1 MLMLSL
7 QPPAALGSYQF
18 AMLHAM
24 THGNHTPL
32 TIGVAV
38 AILEDMQLF
47 SFALRPVNGY
57 ARMPNWF
64 PLLFNPMSAKP
75 ENDAG
80 FAALFYIAVILVAST
95 ALLTAVVGGSLR
107 GVQITIV
114 WPLQGLRVFTTLLS
128 TILFIPLLEIFLNGL
143 LCYDPEAQ
151 ISLLINAPAQCLQA
165 QFLPRFLLSIV
176 SLVYLAV
183 QGVVMSLIFFRITPS
198 GDDPHAKTTGRVEA
212 FYTCCRIVLTVCQL
226 TFDTRPIAPC
236 IVLVVTSAA
245 MFYLT
250 CRYQPHF
257 RSEMNDLRAA
267 IFLGSFVCALVS
279 TIVAAKADSFIDSFV
294 PFAVGCIVVVPG
306 MIAGALGCRGC
317 RSKLTN
323 RVYGRLKAASAAEAH
338 EISGEIKGPVR
349 ESLYRPSISGLKL
362 RSFNDQIERDVEGNS
377 PDRLNGGLPDIDLVV
392 TQKDPKRIIVFAS
405 SCDVELSLR
414 FLQRNTNKEAK
425 RLASQLLRR
434 AAEQFPDNAMVWLM
448 MAYYTSQYD
457 LGSSAEVLD
466 CISKAK
472 MSRPA
477 ADTRFFIFT
486 EEMSVDQDRRMDD
499 LVASS
504 MGIARFSEVNTL
516 EEEAEQFHL
525 ETLIA
530 IKRLWSFLR
539 VDKDKIGCVPF
550 LLQQVEEKRAEAV
563 ARYSR
568 LVRKFPN
575 SKKIL
580 QSYVTFLLK
589 ATQDEE
595 AAKKL
600 LLHVQQLEKDELRS
614 NAMAAANSS
623 LRHSKT
629 RDVRDG
635 SAAADSTSQN
645 WESQNVGVSWD
656 DDIEV
661 GEEASTIRRP
671 FPSVLSTRVLDVDTE
686 SQEPAQ
692 KIPKSVTMDLR
703 RLLTEPT
710 PEQPNSTGKADS
722 LPAATSHFPER
733 RAPRSV
739 HSNQSSFKDR
749 NARFLKDVIAKRMK
763 APINAFVKS
772 ISAALCI
779 TLALMVI
786 GFALGLV
793 AYRDIVTDLP
803 IAYDQTRPRVTGSRF
818 AILATRM
825 AAISDGLLQVGN
837 ATAEYDSAAKLTAY
851 QLNNLW
857 KPLTDGLLSSTVTA
871 PANILIRNRF
881 QTYDQIQRY
890 NAFLLSQLITTH
902 VEKIVK
908 LTMANARASPSV
920 QWFDDNVRQIV
931 GAFEAAG
938 DDAYS
943 EFLTRMHNWLQ
954 GQIAVL
960 VLLGVTSIIFA
971 AMFIRPTIRRE
982 HGKLTSLLSVFSDI
996 SREHATQMVESYSA
1010 DIESMMETMEQGET
1024 FAKIAASNEAALP
1037 SPRTMLNAGPRKHL
1051 KRVILYFSLLALT
1064 SSAIVIPSSV
1074 QAWRSSAVIGTLNG
1088 IGRRNYLM
1096 VMTTAFA
1103 QYAAYNKTNDAT
1115 SPNLS
1120 RAWLRYYHDA
1130 FVEQNAQLV
1139 TESGGYPSLYSYPN
1153 LANYLRATGTCF
1165 SRQGCSPSTR
1175 TFNESIGLTYN
1186 LVTSRYENIL
1196 STWEQCIASF
1206 LAKPPWQQSFTELE
1220 LAYQIL
1226 DDISSG
1232 AKKLTDVIVSDVGAL
1247 NQQFELITI
1256 IAFVGAILVFVTGY
1270 VIVVRQL
1277 IKHMRGQIDSC
1288 LWMCFT
1294 LPPEVTLALP
1304 ELKRFIESA
1313 GAIMPRRAGS
1323 S

>member
-1 MLMLSL
+1 M
-7 QPPAALGSYQF
+7 A
-18 AMLHAM
+18 
-24 THGNHTPL
+24 
-32 TIGVAV
+32 
-38 AILEDMQLF
+38 
-47 SFALRPVNGY
+47 
-57 ARMPNWF
+57 
-64 PLLFNPMSAKP
+64 
-75 ENDAG
+75 
-80 FAALFYIAVILVAST
+80 
-95 ALLTAVVGGSLR
+95 
-107 GVQITIV
+107 
-114 WPLQGLRVFTTLLS
+114 
-128 TILFIPLLEIFLNGL
+128 
-143 LCYDPEAQ
+143 
-151 ISLLINAPAQCLQA
+151 
-165 QFLPRFLLSIV
+165 
-176 SLVYLAV
+176 
-183 QGVVMSLIFFRITPS
+183 
-198 GDDPHAKTTGRVEA
+198 
-212 FYTCCRIVLTVCQL
+212 
-226 TFDTRPIAPC
+226 
-236 IVLVVTSAA
+236 
-245 MFYLT
+245 
-250 CRYQPHF
+250 
-257 RSEMNDLRAA
+257 
-267 IFLGSFVCALVS
+267 
-279 TIVAAKADSFIDSFV
+279 
-294 PFAVGCIVVVPG
+294 
-306 MIAGALGCRGC
+306 
-317 RSKLTN
+317 
-323 RVYGRLKAASAAEAH
+323 
-338 EISGEIKGPVR
+338 
-349 ESLYRPSISGLKL
+349 GLKL
-362 RSFNDQIERDVEGNS
+362 RSFNDQIDRDVEGNS
-377 PDRLNGGLPDIDLVV
+377 PDRLDGGLPDIDLVV
-392 TQKDPKRIIVFAS
+392 TQKDPKEILVFAS

-414 FLQRNTNKEAK
+414 FLQRNTNKDAK

-434 AAEQFPDNAMVWLM
+434 GAEQFPDNAMVWLM

-457 LGSSAEVLD
+457 LGSSADVLD

-614 NAMAAANSS
+614 NSMAAANSR
-623 LRHSKT
+623 LRHST
-629 RDVRDG
+629 TGVIRHDN
-635 SAAADSTSQN
+635 AAADSTSQHS
-645 WESQNVGVSWD
+645 ESQNVGVSWD

-671 FPSVLSTRVLDVDTE
+671 FPSVVSTRVLDVDVE

-692 KIPKSVTMDLR
+692 KIPKSVTMDMRL
-703 RLLTEPT
+703 LLTEPT

-763 APINAFVKS
+763 APIDAFVKS

-779 TLALMVI
+779 TLALIVI

-818 AILATRM
+818 AVI
-825 AAISDGLLQVGN
+825 
-837 ATAEYDSAAKLTAY
+837 
-851 QLNNLW
+851 
-857 KPLTDGLLSSTVTA
+857 
-871 PANILIRNRF
+871 
-881 QTYDQIQRY
+881 
-890 NAFLLSQLITTH
+890 
-902 VEKIVK
+902 
-908 LTMANARASPSV
+908 
-920 QWFDDNVRQIV
+920 
-931 GAFEAAG
+931 
-938 DDAYS
+938 
-943 EFLTRMHNWLQ
+943 
-954 GQIAVL
+954 

-982 HGKLTSLLSVFSDI
+982 HAKLTSLLSVFSDI

-1064 SSAIVIPSSV
+1064 SSAIIIPSSV

-1120 RAWLRYYHDA
+1120 RAWLVFYHDA

-1153 LANYLRATGTCF
+1153 LADYLRATGTCF

-1206 LAKPPWQQSFTELE
+1206 LAKPPWQQTFAELE

-1232 AKKLTDVIVSDVGAL
+1232 AKKLTDVIVGDVGGH
-1247 NQQFELITI
+1247 NQQFELITT
-1256 IAFVGAILVFVTGY
+1256 IAFVGAIFVFATGY

-1304 ELKRFIESA
+1304 ELKILDLN
-1313 GAIMPRRAGS
+1313 
-1323 S
+1323 